1 MKRIYKAKI
10 VKKNVGSAI
19 EHILP
24 ELKGKIITSV
34 YDITT
39 DGDYRLFLVECD
51 DAQNKANLSL
61 EGVSE
66 LSEEEAISI
75 AAEYQP
81 ERKIKKVDPTTQKE
95 EEITIP
101 KCDLRKYIS

>member
-1 MKRIYKAKI
+1 MEKIYKAKI
-10 VKKNVGSAI
+10 VKKKVGSAI

-34 YDITT
+34 YDIAT
-39 DGDYRLFLVECD
+39 DGDYRLFVVECD
-51 DAQNKANLSL
+51 EAQNRANLSL

-66 LSEEEAISI
+66 LSEEEAFSL
-75 AAEYQP
+75 AEEYQP
-81 ERKIKKVDPTTQKE
+81 ERKIKRVDPATLKE